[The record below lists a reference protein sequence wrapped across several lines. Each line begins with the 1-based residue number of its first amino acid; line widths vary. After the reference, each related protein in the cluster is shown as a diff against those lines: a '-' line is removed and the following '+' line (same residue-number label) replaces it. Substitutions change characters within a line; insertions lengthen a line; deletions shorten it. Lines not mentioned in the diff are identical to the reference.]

1 MEISPDRFL
10 MGLGLFFLTTGVAW
24 SSLAILREG
33 TILLLEPGLVNI
45 ITGAL
50 LLTRFLIKYA
60 RAMVMASGLYS
71 FVICAYQFYAASNLM
86 QLGITT
92 FTIASLIVYGLASL
106 AFALVVAISLMNTK
120 AFAPQLIGQTGD
132 EKDHGP

>member
-1 MEISPDRFL
+1 MRVSPHRFL

-33 TILLLEPGLVNI
+33 TILLLEPGLVNV

-60 RAMVMASGLYS
+60 RALVIASGLYS

-86 QLGITT
+86 QLGLTT

-106 AFALVVAISLMNTK
+106 SFALVIAISFMDAK
-120 AFAPQLIGQTGD
+120 AFTPQLAGQTGD